1 MKLRGKKIKKDA
13 EGGIEGLPLQL
24 ILMVVIAGIGMTM
37 ILGWMTG
44 LEAPKSIGAVYA
56 SPSEIVVSDEN
67 SDGLYERSDLTLT
80 ITVVDQNGD
89 PIPGASV
96 VLQGANIAFEDGRTA
111 HGITDASGKVKL
123 SQLSVSQ
130 SGTAV
135 GFVTVTVA
143 KSGYGTDSSLTI
155 PVISE

>member
-1 MKLRGKKIKKDA
+1 MKLRGRNIRNDA

-24 ILMVVIAGIGMTM
+24 ILMVVIAGIGMTV

-56 SPSEIVVSDEN
+56 TPSEIILTDEN
-67 SDGLYERSDLTLT
+67 SDGLYEKSDLTLT

-89 PIPGASV
+89 PVSGASV
-96 VLQGANIAFEDGRTA
+96 VLQGTNIAFEDGRTA
-111 HGITDASGKVKL
+111 HGMTDASGKVKFSDLSL
-123 SQLSVSQ
+123 SQR
-130 SGTAV
+130 GTTI
-135 GFVTVTVA
+135 GFVTVTVT